1 MEPRRR
7 EVVGLM
13 AGCLALLLAMRSM
26 VVAMIVAVGV
36 GRPRHLPDRTFRL
49 DFHTK
54 RANLRAMIYSSDT
67 TCFNQI
73 RMYRAT
79 FDKLCHMLDTIGG
92 LRATRHMLVDEQVA
106 MFLHIL
112 AHHVKNRVIQFE
124 FGRSGETISRY
135 FKLVLNATIRL
146 QSLLLKKPEA
156 ILEDSNDHR
165 WKWFKGCLGALDGT
179 HIRVQVL
186 AAHKGRYR
194 NRKGDITTNVL
205 GVCSPD
211 GQFIFVFPEW
221 EGSAADGRVLR
232 DATTRPHGLRVPL
245 GNYYLVDAGYS
256 NCQGFLAPY
265 RGQRYHL
272 NDWRQGHQP
281 QTAHECFN
289 MRHSAARNVIERCF
303 GILKLRWAILRSP
316 SFYPVRLQNRYIVA
330 CCLLHNLIRR
340 EGVQDPLDEQLESFD
355 IEPATDENMPIVP
368 LETTDVWTNYREQ
381 IANEMF
387 ADFVAQR

>member
-1 MEPRRR
+1 M
-7 EVVGLM
+7 VGLM

-26 VVAMIVAVGV
+26 VVAMIVAVGA

-156 ILEDSNDHR
+156 IPEDSNDHR

-179 HIRVQVL
+179 HIRVQVP

-205 GVCSPD
+205 RVCSPD
-211 GQFIFVFPEW
+211 GQFIFVFPGW
-221 EGSAADGRVLR
+221 EDSATDGRVLR
-232 DATTRPHGLRVPL
+232 DATTRPHGLQVPL

-330 CCLLHNLIRR
+330 CCLLHNLIRP

-355 IEPATDENMPIVP
+355 IEPATDENTPIVP